1 MDNNIKTTLLLGG
14 LTGLFMLIGSLLG
27 GTSGMVIAFLFA
39 VIMNM
44 GAWYF
49 SDSLAL
55 RMNGAREVSPQQAPE
70 LHEMVERLARSAGI
84 PKPKVYIVE
93 TPMPNAFA
101 TGRDPQHGAVAA
113 TTGIMQMLTY
123 GELEGVMAHEIAHI
137 KNRDTLIS
145 SISATFAGAISM
157 LADMAMWSALFGGF
171 SNRDEEGGGGAG
183 QMIVGLL
190 VAIVA
195 PLAAVI
201 IQMAISRSREY
212 GADRLGA
219 EICGK
224 PQALASAL
232 AKIEAWGRGHQQAMA
247 QAHVN
252 PGTSHMYIINPLIGG
267 GLANLFRTHPP
278 TEERIARLQAMA
290 RGR

>member
-1 MDNNIKTTLLLGG
+1 VDNNIKTTLLLGG

-27 GTSGMVIAFLFA
+27 GTSGMMLAFFFA
-39 VIMNM
+39 VITNM

-55 RMNGAREVSPQQAPE
+55 RMNGAQEVSPQQAPE
-70 LHEMVERLARSAGI
+70 LHEMVERLAQNASI
-84 PKPKVYIVE
+84 PKPKVYIVQ

-157 LADMAMWSALFGGF
+157 LADMAMWSAMFGGF
-171 SNRDEEGGGGAG
+171 SHRDEEGNGAG
-183 QMIVGLL
+183 SALFGLVL
-190 VAIVA
+190 ALIA
-195 PLAAVI
+195 PIAALI
-201 IQMAISRSREY
+201 IQMAISRSREF

-219 EICGK
+219 EISGK

-232 AKIEAWGRGHQQAMA
+232 AKIESWGRGQQQVLA

-252 PGTSHMYIINPLIGG
+252 PGTSHMYIINPLAAG

-278 TEERIARLQAMA
+278 TEERIARLQALA
-290 RGR
+290 QNR